1 MIQQH
6 QMPNKNH
13 SDPES
18 SSTQGPDKNLM
29 SKKHSEPWTDKN
41 LIVKKTVNRE
51 RKEKTLKWNK
61 GITWSIWR
69 NQFSNPCYC
78 Q

>member
-18 SSTQGPDKNLM
+18 SSAQGLEKNSM
-29 SKKHSEPWTDKN
+29 
-41 LIVKKTVNRE
+41 VKV
-51 RKEKTLKWNK
+51 
-61 GITWSIWR
+61 
-69 NQFSNPCYC
+69 P
-78 Q
+78 

>member
-18 SSTQGPDKNLM
+18 SSAQGSDKNFM
-29 SKKHSEPWTDKN
+29 VKEP
-41 LIVKKTVNRE
+41 
-51 RKEKTLKWNK
+51 
-61 GITWSIWR
+61 
-69 NQFSNPCYC
+69 
-78 Q
+78 